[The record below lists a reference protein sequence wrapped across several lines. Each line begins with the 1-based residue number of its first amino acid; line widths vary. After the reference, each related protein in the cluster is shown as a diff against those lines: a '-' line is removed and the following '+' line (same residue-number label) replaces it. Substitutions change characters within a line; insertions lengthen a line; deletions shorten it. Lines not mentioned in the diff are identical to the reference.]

1 MKAIILAAGM
11 GSRLKELTS
20 SIPKCMIE
28 INGESLIKRLLKIL
42 IKYKVNDIVLVVGY
56 KQEVLMDYISKLKL
70 DIKVTYIYNKDYNIT
85 NNIYSLFLAKPEILK
100 EDILLLESDLI
111 FDEQVIE
118 KLISS
123 PEKNLAVVSSYEHWM
138 DGTCVEIDEKKNII
152 NFIFSN
158 DFNFNFTDKLYKTVN
173 IYKFSLD
180 FMKSYMILLETYL
193 KIKDKK
199 DYYETIFKYLIQI
212 KPKELKALVLDNE
225 KWYEIDNKEDLEIAG
240 GLFSFGEKKLKNFQK
255 RYGGYW
261 RYPKVID
268 FCYLVNP
275 YFPTPKLIDE
285 IKKNFHILL
294 SEYPSGSAV
303 NNLLAAKYFHLQEN
317 KVIVGNGAAE
327 LIKETMKMF
336 KGNIGFISPTFEE
349 YPNRYFSDKSIFFE
363 PHNQGFSYTTQDIID
378 FFDKKNIE
386 ILVLINPDN
395 PSGNYLSHL
404 EIQDLLK
411 WTKKKKINILIDESF
426 VDFSEE
432 EDITLLNDK
441 LLDEYKNLLVV
452 KSISKSYGVP
462 GLRLGILATSKKE
475 FLENVKK
482 NLPIW
487 NINSFAEYYMQIFN
501 KYEKEYKISL
511 KKIKDERKI
520 FMKKLSEIGFLKVF
534 KSQAN
539 YILVEILENLKPD
552 RLAEILLN
560 DYNILIKSLSNKKG
574 IKGNFIRLAVRNR
587 EENNYC
593 IRALKEIFK
602 RKWWINGIK

>member
-11 GSRLKELTS
+11 GSRLKELTNN
-20 SIPKCMIE
+20 IPKCMIE
-28 INGESLIKRLLKIL
+28 VNGESLIKRLLKIL
-42 IKYKVNDIVLVVGY
+42 IKYKVNDVVLVVGY
-56 KQEVLMDYISKLKL
+56 KSEVLIDYISKLEL
-70 DIKVTYIYNKDYNIT
+70 DIKVTYIYNKEYNTT

-118 KLISS
+118 KLVSS
-123 PEKNLAVVSSYEHWM
+123 PENNLAVVSPYEHWM
-138 DGTCVEIDEKKNII
+138 DGTCVEIDEKKNIT
-152 NFIFSN
+152 NFIFSS

-180 FMKSYMILLETYL
+180 FMKSYIILLETYL

-199 DYYETIFKYLIQI
+199 DYYETIFRYLIQI
-212 KPKELKALVLDNE
+212 RPKELKALVLENE
-225 KWYEIDNKEDLEIAG
+225 KWYEIDNKEDLEIAE
-240 GLFSFGEKKLKNFQK
+240 GLFSFDEKKLKNFQK

-261 RYPKVID
+261 RYPEVID

-285 IKKNFHILL
+285 MKKVFHILL

-303 NNLLAAKYFHLQEN
+303 NNLLAAKYFHLQED

-327 LIKETMKMF
+327 LIKETMKIF

-349 YPNRYFSDKSIFFE
+349 YPNRYFLDKSVFFE
-363 PHNQGFSYTTQDIID
+363 PCNQGFSYTAQDIID
-378 FFDKKNIE
+378 FFEKENIE

-395 PSGNYLSHL
+395 PSGNYLSGL
-404 EIQDLLK
+404 EIHELLK

-426 VDFSEE
+426 LDFSEE
-432 EDITLLNDK
+432 EGVSLLNDN
-441 LLDEYKNLLVV
+441 LLDEYENLIVV

-475 FLENVKK
+475 FLESIKK

-501 KYEKEYKISL
+501 KYEKEYKVSL
-511 KKIKDERKI
+511 KRIKDERKI
-520 FMKKLSEIGFLKVF
+520 FMKELSEIEYLKVF
-534 KSQAN
+534 ESQAN
-539 YILVEILENLKPD
+539 YILIEILGNLESNK
-552 RLAEILLN
+552 LAEILLN

-574 IKGNFIRLAVRNR
+574 IKGNFIRVAIRNR

-593 IRALKEIFK
+593 TRALKEIFK
-602 RKWWINGIK
+602 RKW

>member
-1 MKAIILAAGM
+1 
-11 GSRLKELTS
+11 
-20 SIPKCMIE
+20 MIE

>member
-20 SIPKCMIE
+20 NIPKCMIE
-28 INGESLIKRLLKIL
+28 VNGESLIKRLLKIL
-42 IKYKVNDIVLVVGY
+42 IKYKVNDVVLVVGY
-56 KQEVLMDYISKLKL
+56 KSEVLIDYISKLEL
-70 DIKVTYIYNKDYNIT
+70 DVKVTYIYNKEYNTT

-118 KLISS
+118 KLVSS

-138 DGTCVEIDEKKNII
+138 DGTCVEIDEKKNIT

-180 FMKSYMILLETYL
+180 FMKSYIILLETYL

-199 DYYETIFKYLIQI
+199 DYYETIFRYLIQI
-212 KPKELKALVLDNE
+212 RPKELKALVLENE
-225 KWYEIDNKEDLEIAG
+225 KWYEIDNKEDLEIAE
-240 GLFSFGEKKLKNFQK
+240 GLFSFDEKKLKNFQK

-261 RYPKVID
+261 RYPEVID

-285 IKKNFHILL
+285 MKKVFHILL
-294 SEYPSGSAV
+294 SEYPSGAAV

-349 YPNRYFSDKSIFFE
+349 YPNRYFLDKSVFFE
-363 PHNQGFSYTTQDIID
+363 PCNQGFSYTAQDIID
-378 FFDKKNIE
+378 FFEKENIE

-395 PSGNYLSHL
+395 PSGNYLSGL
-404 EIQDLLK
+404 EIHELLK

-426 VDFSEE
+426 LDFSEE
-432 EDITLLNDK
+432 EGVSLLNDD
-441 LLDEYKNLLVV
+441 LLDEYENLIVV

-475 FLENVKK
+475 FLESIKK

-501 KYEKEYKISL
+501 KYEKEYKLSL
-511 KKIKDERKI
+511 KRIKDERKI
-520 FMKKLSEIGFLKVF
+520 FMKELSEIEYLKVF
-534 KSQAN
+534 ESQAN
-539 YILVEILENLKPD
+539 YILIEILGNLEPNK
-552 RLAEILLN
+552 LAEILLN

-574 IKGNFIRLAVRNR
+574 IKGNFIRVAIRNR

-593 IRALKEIFK
+593 TKALKEIFK
-602 RKWWINGIK
+602 RKW